1 MWHSFNENP
10 QGKRVGDCTV
20 RAISTVLEQDWA
32 RTFMDLCLQG
42 FIMGD
47 MPSSN
52 AVWGEY
58 LRARGFCRHLIPE
71 SDELYT
77 VADFCRDY
85 PEGTFLL
92 ALDSHVVAVIDG
104 ELYDTWDSSGE
115 LPIYCWEKCS
125 CSRKGE

>member
-10 QGKRVGDCTV
+10 DGKRVGDCTV
-20 RAISTVLEQDWA
+20 RAISTALGQDWE
-32 RTFMDLCLQG
+32 RTFMELCLQG
-42 FIMGD
+42 FLMGD

-58 LRARGFCRHLIPE
+58 LRNRGFCRHLIPE
-71 SDELYT
+71 SDDEYYT
-77 VADFCRDY
+77 VTDFCRDY

-104 ELYDTWDSSGE
+104 DLFDTWDSSDE
-115 LPIYCWEKCS
+115 IPIYCWEKCS
-125 CSRKGE
+125 CNK